1 MKNEGVDCWDSCN
14 GQQGPCDWCGAG
26 VCCRYGWDD
35 KSNGCDGSI
44 GYPGMGHVCAP
55 RPSDHEAEFSYK
67 GLTVNI
73 AGESD
78 GGSGSGSGS
87 GSDPADDEDFDA
99 GYGACYTYAFE
110 NEGFCVKDNACHA
123 CAASCADEC
132 SSSSSFNVVHVH
144 VHPSAAFDMEVLGE
158 G

>member
-1 MKNEGVDCWDSCN
+1 MDSKVPAIGVVLECAVAM
-14 GQQGPCDWCGAG
+14 AG
-26 VCCRYGWDD
+26 MTSPTAVTEASAIQAWA
-35 KSNGCDGSI
+35 S
-44 GYPGMGHVCAP
+44 AP

>member
-1 MKNEGVDCWDSCN
+1 MLTTASCVHKFENSRDAAPWDL
-14 GQQGPCDWCGAG
+14 
-26 VCCRYGWDD
+26 
-35 KSNGCDGSI
+35 
-44 GYPGMGHVCAP
+44 
-55 RPSDHEAEFSYK
+55 EADFSYK